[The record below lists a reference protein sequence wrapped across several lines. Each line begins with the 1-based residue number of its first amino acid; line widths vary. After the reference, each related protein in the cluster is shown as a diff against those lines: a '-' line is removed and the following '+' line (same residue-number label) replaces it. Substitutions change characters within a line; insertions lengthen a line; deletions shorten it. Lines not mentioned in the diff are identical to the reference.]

1 MAPVLANLGPTFRL
15 ANNVWTVRC
24 AMTAIGLRNLIAP
37 MLTPTD
43 PVFVVDADNGR
54 ACWQNYAPEAHA
66 KISSTFMAQA
76 VHRAAS

>member
-1 MAPVLANLGPTFRL
+1 
-15 ANNVWTVRC
+15 
-24 AMTAIGLRNLIAP
+24 MTAIGLRNLIAP
-37 MLTPTD
+37 MLSPTD

-66 KISSTFMAQA
+66 KISGAFMAQA